1 MIDITNLSFQY
12 GKKEPVY
19 KGFNLNI
26 KEKKIVGLLGHNGAG
41 KTTLIKLIAGLL
53 KPNEGSIIIKGLTPN
68 VNKHKRGMLS
78 YMPEY
83 DGIYNQ
89 LTVMQNMKFRARL
102 IRLEKS
108 YMESECERVLKIVGL
123 WKKRDSKAF
132 HLSNGMRKRLVLA
145 CSCLDYPEVL
155 LLDEP
160 TNGVDQESKQRII
173 RLLKSMNDKGT
184 TIIVSSHDFE
194 LINMICNDVV
204 IINSGEIEY
213 CGEKPDEE
221 TLKEKYSE
229 ITFDEEEDWDV
240 E

>member
-1 MIDITNLSFQY
+1 MIEITNLSFQY

-53 KPNEGSIIIKGLTPN
+53 EPNEGSISIKGLTPN

-102 IRLEKS
+102 IRLE
-108 YMESECERVLKIVGL
+108 
-123 WKKRDSKAF
+123 
-132 HLSNGMRKRLVLA
+132 
-145 CSCLDYPEVL
+145 
-155 LLDEP
+155 
-160 TNGVDQESKQRII
+160 
-173 RLLKSMNDKGT
+173 
-184 TIIVSSHDFE
+184 SH
-194 LINMICNDVV
+194 IWNRNVNV
-204 IINSGEIEY
+204 Y
-213 CGEKPDEE
+213 
-221 TLKEKYSE
+221 
-229 ITFDEEEDWDV
+229 
-240 E
+240 

>member
-1 MIDITNLSFQY
+1 MIEITDLSFQY
-12 GKKEPVY
+12 NKKSIVY
-19 KGFNLNI
+19 KNLNLNI
-26 KEKKIVGLLGHNGAG
+26 KDNSIVGLLGHNGAG

-53 KPNEGSIIIKGLTPN
+53 NPREGHILINGIAPN

-102 IRLEKS
+102 IHLDDS
-108 YMESECERVLKIVGL
+108 YMESECERVLKMIGL
-123 WKKRDSKAF
+123 WKKKDTKAF

-145 CSCLDYPEVL
+145 CSCLDYPEIL

-173 RLLKSMNDKGT
+173 RLLKSMNNKGT
-184 TIIVSSHDFE
+184 TIVVSSHDFE
-194 LINMICNDVV
+194 LINAICEEVV
-204 IINSGEIEY
+204 IINTGKIEY

-221 TLKEKYSE
+221 SLMNKYSE
-229 ITFDEEEDWDV
+229 LTFDEEEDWDV

>member
-1 MIDITNLSFQY
+1 MIEITDLSFQY
-12 GKKEPVY
+12 NKKSIVY
-19 KGFNLNI
+19 KNLNLNI
-26 KEKKIVGLLGHNGAG
+26 KDNSIVGLLGHNGAG

-53 KPNEGSIIIKGLTPN
+53 NPREGHILINGIAPN

-102 IRLEKS
+102 IHLDDS
-108 YMESECERVLKIVGL
+108 YMESECERVLKMIGL
-123 WKKRDSKAF
+123 WKKKDTKAF

-145 CSCLDYPEVL
+145 CSCLDYPEIL

-173 RLLKSMNDKGT
+173 RLLKSMNNKGT
-184 TIIVSSHDFE
+184 TIVVSSHDFE
-194 LINMICNDVV
+194 LINAICEEVV
-204 IINSGEIEY
+204 IINTGKIEY

-221 TLKEKYSE
+221 SLMNKYSKL
-229 ITFDEEEDWDV
+229 TFDEEEDWDV

>member
-19 KGFNLNI
+19 KGINLNI